1 MLYYSV
7 TLIHLIKGAF
17 LMHRKLRILFSALIV
32 LALSILPT
40 GVRAQFPTFDVDIV
54 VDGCTIAIIV
64 SSSDNSRDYLVY
76 AYVSDQDDNEVASF
90 EHDGFLPVTFLL
102 TLSQSYSGSL
112 YVDYEVVDF
121 VWDEEEID
129 VNCTVET
136 PAPATVGV
144 PCGPALI
151 GLGQGLLVRTTPLY
165 WAPRKDAASNIVLQ
179 TTPDAK
185 TYRVLGVDST
195 RSFYK
200 IIIACQTYWVPLDT
214 LVPNP
219 DDVWRSAP
227 LPTQVV
233 N

>member
-1 MLYYSV
+1 V
-7 TLIHLIKGAF
+7 K
-17 LMHRKLRILFSALIV
+17 RRILLGALIV
-32 LALSILPT
+32 LALSILPISA
-40 GVRAQFPTFDVDIV
+40 RAQWTTFDVDIV
-54 VDGCTIAIIV
+54 ADGCTIAITV

-144 PCGPALI
+144 PCGPTLV
-151 GLGQGLLVRTTPLY
+151 GLGQGLLVRATPLY
-165 WAPRKDAASNIVLQ
+165 WAPRSNATSTFVVE
-179 TTPDAK
+179 AGK
-185 TYRVLGVDST
+185 TFWVLGVDST

-200 IIIACQTYWVPLDT
+200 IIIACQTYWVPIDT

-219 DDVWRSAP
+219 DDVWRGAP